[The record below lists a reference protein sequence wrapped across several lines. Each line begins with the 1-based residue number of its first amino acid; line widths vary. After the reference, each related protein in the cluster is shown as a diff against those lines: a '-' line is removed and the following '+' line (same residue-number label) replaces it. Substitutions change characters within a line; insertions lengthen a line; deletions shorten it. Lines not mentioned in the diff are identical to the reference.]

1 MSFVGKHPTEYYTVH
16 PNISTSDIRNKK
28 AWKDRLLWLGSMLM
42 SRCYVT
48 MVRLLFYHE
57 VNQFS
62 RSKKRDNVETKRWLK
77 TSDTELG
84 APENPQGLLSTW
96 KSKSHCLRA
105 SHATLQLTMW
115 LAFSFI
121 LHKITEEASKI
132 KISISCDHIWRIFHN
147 DWWAKMEQ
155 MWES

>member
-1 MSFVGKHPTEYYTVH
+1 
-16 PNISTSDIRNKK
+16 
-28 AWKDRLLWLGSMLM
+28 M

-84 APENPQGLLSTW
+84 APESTRPSEHME
-96 KSKSHCLRA
+96 KQI
-105 SHATLQLTMW
+105 TLP
-115 LAFSFI
+115 
-121 LHKITEEASKI
+121 
-132 KISISCDHIWRIFHN
+132 
-147 DWWAKMEQ
+147 
-155 MWES
+155 